1 MFHMYASKKGVLLD
15 TPSLAGSS
23 VPFVLPTPP
32 VLGAMARGG
41 RRLPQPRAVRP
52 GTHLPCAWANRTA
65 TGAPRCIGQT
75 CPTPPRFPQGDEVR
89 ERGGVSGERAESRG
103 RARDSRHRAGASPRE
118 GPTAPQGE
126 GEARGQRPDTPCAQ
140 GREREQRRRAKA
152 EPRQPD
158 TTFPRAEP
166 GGRGRRALVGRSAC
180 CPRADRG
187 PGVALPEARGD
198 GRGEPGV
205 LRLLQPQPQLRGAL
219 PVPPAR
225 RGGRPPLLLRLRGPQ
240 VLLRRAGQLLPLQA
254 QLHVEPQVGRA
265 GGWRAGAGRPPREAG
280 RRPRPHDPPP
290 TPGGPHPRRTGSPQ
304 TGEGSAEKPPAG
316 SEMPRGGRGSRD
328 SSGEGRTL
336 AAKGVNPLWDPRR
349 GARGRSAGSAPGAH
363 PAARRAPRRSEL
375 LSPLPGDQS
384 PGGRLLWLAESR
396 QADNLRRFSCL
407 FGAFK

>member
-1 MFHMYASKKGVLLD
+1 MVGEGS
-15 TPSLAGSS
+15 PSPARFALEPTCP
-23 VPFVLPTPP
+23 VPGPTELQLGR
-32 VLGAMARGG
+32 LGALGRHVLHLPVFLRG
-41 RRLPQPRAVRP
+41 RLPGTAWGPAV
-52 GTHLPCAWANRTA
+52 
-65 TGAPRCIGQT
+65 
-75 CPTPPRFPQGDEVR
+75 DEVR

-103 RARDSRHRAGASPRE
+103 REVWDSRHRAGASPRE

-187 PGVALPEARGD
+187 PGVALPAARGD

-316 SEMPRGGRGSRD
+316 SEMPRRGEGGGEPGLLGRGSD
-328 SSGEGRTL
+328 SGGQRCE
-336 AAKGVNPLWDPRR
+336 
-349 GARGRSAGSAPGAH
+349 
-363 PAARRAPRRSEL
+363 PAVGPQARRAREERGLCARGAPSSPAGASPERIALPSPRG
-375 LSPLPGDQS
+375 PV